1 MKKLLALFMLIGLL
15 FVSCK
20 GNDTVIENWKVAGTL
35 PTPAGFTESIGVSG
49 AFAGFIGDKLIV
61 AGGANFPYAPVLEGG
76 AKEFYNDIFV
86 FDVNEDDT
94 ITSVGTGMLPK
105 KLASGITLK
114 KDENTLYFVGGENA
128 TGDSS
133 AIYEITLTDNNVN
146 VKEVATLPFTFAF
159 GAVAIKDNMIYLAG
173 GRQNKASSS
182 NTWSYNIDTK
192 ETTALSPIPSEA
204 RVQTPFVFVN
214 DKLYVFNGLG
224 AVTTTLTDNYV
235 YDTSSDTWTALEN
248 TTLNDKPFTTAG
260 GGAALLS
267 ENEVLILGG
276 VNKEVFDDA
285 VSNLNTLKGEE
296 LEAFRQDYFNRTPEQ
311 FGFSKEQ
318 MVYNI
323 ESNTWYSLGVNDF
336 NGGAGPFPVITKDG
350 KVWHVSGE
358 VKAAVRVPEV
368 RVGSIKN

>member
-1 MKKLLALFMLIGLL
+1 MKKLSALFMLVGLL
-15 FVSCK
+15 FLSCK
-20 GNDTVIENWKVAGTL
+20 GNDTVIENWKVAGLL
-35 PTPAGFTESIGVSG
+35 PTPAGFAESIGVSG

-61 AGGANFPYAPVLEGG
+61 AGGANFPYAPVLDGG

-86 FDVNEDDT
+86 FDVNKDNT

-114 KDENTLYFVGGENA
+114 KDDNTLYFVGGENSN
-128 TGDSS
+128 GDSS
-133 AIYEITLTDNNVN
+133 AVYEITLADNNVN
-146 VKEVATLPFTFAF
+146 VKEIATLPFTFAF
-159 GAVAIKDNMIYLAG
+159 GAAALKDNMIYLAG
-173 GRQNKASSS
+173 GRQNKASS
-182 NTWSYNIDTK
+182 NKTWAYNIDTK

-235 YDTSSDTWTALEN
+235 YDTSSDTWSALEK
-248 TTLNDKPFTTAG
+248 TTLNGKPFTTAG
-260 GGAALLS
+260 GSAGILN
-267 ENEVLILGG
+267 ENEVLVLGG

-285 VSNLNTLKGEE
+285 VSNLNTLKGDE
-296 LEAFRQDYFNRTPEQ
+296 LNAYKQDYFNRTPEQ

-323 ESNTWYSLGVNDF
+323 ENNTWYSLGVNDF
-336 NGGAGPFPVITKDG
+336 HGGAGPFPIIIKDG

-358 VKAAVRVPEV
+358 VKAGVRVPEI